1 MSKLVILTIND
12 TVETIDYTGYD
23 SINNAVGGFIEHF
36 WDFPNTSDTFFSFFC
51 NEEFML
57 KNDEQFNKF
66 NALAYLICNKIIY
79 GNVAVLVDPD
89 YEKCDD
95 LDAVERGLTEEEV
108 NTFEIYVQTLVN
120 NTDTTLDEL
129 HKQYDSNKSHYNNGV
144 TAFNV
149 SREELMEALRK
160 ICGNIEQ

>member
-12 TVETIDYTGYD
+12 TVETVDYTGYD
-23 SINNAVGGFIEHF
+23 SINNAVGGYIEHF
-36 WDFPNTSDTFFSFFC
+36 WDISNTSDTFFSFFC

-66 NALAYLICNKIIY
+66 NVLAYLICNKIIY

-95 LDAVERGLTEEEV
+95 PNVAERGLTEEEV
-108 NTFEIYVQTLVN
+108 NTFKTYVQNAVN
-120 NTDTTLDEL
+120 NSDTTLDEL
-129 HKQYDSNKSHYNNGV
+129 HTQYDDNKSHYNNGV
-144 TAFNV
+144 TAFNI
-149 SREELMEALRK
+149 SREELIEALRK
-160 ICGNIEQ
+160 ACGDIT